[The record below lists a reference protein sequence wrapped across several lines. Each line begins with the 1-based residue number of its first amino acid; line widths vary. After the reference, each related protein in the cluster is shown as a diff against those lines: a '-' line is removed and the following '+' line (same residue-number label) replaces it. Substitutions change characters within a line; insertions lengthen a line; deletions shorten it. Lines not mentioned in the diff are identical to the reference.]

1 MIKLSLTIESDN
13 DSVKDGKHT
22 TEIATILRNL
32 AAAVESGMEGDFAVM
47 DINGNSIGNG
57 MLEVWE

>member
-22 TEIATILRNL
+22 TELATMLRNL
-32 AAAVESGMEGDFAVM
+32 AAAIESGMEGSFVVT